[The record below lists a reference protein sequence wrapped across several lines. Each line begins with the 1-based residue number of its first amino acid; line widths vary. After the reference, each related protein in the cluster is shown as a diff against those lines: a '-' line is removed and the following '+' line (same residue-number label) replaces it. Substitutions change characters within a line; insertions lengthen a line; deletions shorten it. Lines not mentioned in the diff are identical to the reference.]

1 MPTKSINVAPE
12 VFLDHAGITVYHV
25 YEQDDM
31 DLGRLHEYF
40 TTGPDEEFADYTF
53 DIRTLSGMPS
63 YATLQVLMTT
73 QRRFMTPGNK
83 KQWLQHLKRAYAAV
97 ITEAIDRGLIAA
109 PPKKGEPSIEISA
122 TSNLCQRITALHEDD
137 HSPLDESMV
146 NELAEL
152 VAYLPMITALASAV
166 RDLER
171 LGILAMSSDATKE
184 DRAKQAARKAVAD
197 LKGIV

>member
-1 MPTKSINVAPE
+1 MPTKTINVAPE
-12 VFLDHAGITVYHV
+12 VFLDHSGITVYHV

-40 TTGPDEEFADYTF
+40 TTGPDGEFGDYTF
-53 DIRTLSGMPS
+53 DIRTLFSVPS

-73 QRRFMTPGNK
+73 QRRFMTPGKK
-83 KQWLQHLKRAYAAV
+83 KQWLHHLKHAYAAV
-97 ITEAIDRGLIAA
+97 ITEAIDHGLIEA
-109 PPKKGEPSIEISA
+109 PPMRDVQSMEVSL
-122 TSNLCQRITALHEDD
+122 TSTLCQKITALHEGD

-152 VAYLPMITALASAV
+152 VAHLPMITALASAV

-171 LGILAMSSDATKE
+171 LGILAMSCDATKE
-184 DRAKQAARKAVAD
+184 DRAKQAVRKAIAD
-197 LKGIV
+197 LKGIA